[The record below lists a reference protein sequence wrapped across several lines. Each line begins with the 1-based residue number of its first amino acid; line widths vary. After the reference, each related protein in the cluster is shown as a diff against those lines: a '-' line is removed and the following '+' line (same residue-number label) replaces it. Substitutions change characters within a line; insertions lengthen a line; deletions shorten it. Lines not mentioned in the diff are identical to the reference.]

1 MPDNDIQRNLA
12 QINQTMFSRRKAL
25 KMTLGLAGVAA
36 AMPLLAACEDDDD
49 DTADDAAPA
58 VDPDDDDEPETDDS
72 EVDEPADDADEEV
85 DDDEEPT
92 DDADDDDA
100 EADAPDDVQVGGE
113 LIYGLSADPPNLD
126 PHSGTGAAAS
136 VPKQLC
142 YSTIWRH
149 WVEDGEYDME
159 PDLAT
164 DVDISDDGLEYTF
177 SLRDNVMFHD
187 GTPFTSNDVRAT
199 IERIQDPGVGAS
211 NQGQMSPITDIDAP
225 DDHTVVLTLDSPTA
239 PMLNYLANQDSLIVS
254 ADFIEDGGD
263 PNTEVI
269 GTGPFTF
276 DHEEYEPGVRLVLHK
291 YEDYHHEGRP
301 YLDRVTLVPYADEDT
316 RINAVFGG
324 DIHIAE
330 YTEWRDYDQVRENP
344 DVELQSGDAAA
355 FMDIIYNC
363 AEEPFD
369 DPAVRYALGF
379 AIDREAVVNVAF
391 FGEGSPITGG
401 LIQEG
406 FMGHN
411 PDLEG
416 TFRYDPEHAQELLA
430 EAGYPDGF
438 SCTLMS
444 TSQYGMHQGT
454 AEVVQGNLQD
464 IGIDCELA
472 LFDWSTVVERWEQ
485 AEYQFRI
492 HGRGTG
498 EGDPDVLAD
507 LYHSNRPAGQRSNCS
522 YPELDE
528 MLDEA
533 SQMVD
538 PDERDA
544 KYQEIQELLME
555 LQITTLISTRVQSE
569 TTRANVHGYEHFP
582 GGLFSY
588 SCNSI
593 EKVWIEEA

>member
-1 MPDNDIQRNLA
+1 MADYDITRNLA
-12 QINQTMFSRRKAL
+12 QLSQASLTRRKAL
-25 KMTLGLAGVAA
+25 KLSLGVAGIA
-36 AMPLLAACEDDDD
+36 AAAPLLAACGDDEDGDEDETD
-49 DTADDAAPA
+49 APA
-58 VDPDDDDEPETDDS
+58 ADTEDEE
-72 EVDEPADDADEEV
+72 EEPAADEEEETEEPV
-85 DDDEEPT
+85 DEE
-92 DDADDDDA
+92 DDA
-100 EADAPDDVQVGGE
+100 EEEEDTGDAQAGGE

-126 PHSGTGAAAS
+126 PHQGTGAAAS

-142 YSTIWRH
+142 YSGIWRH
-149 WVEDGEYDME
+149 WVEDGEYEMQ

-164 DVDISDDGLEYTF
+164 DVEISDDGLEYTF
-177 SLRDNVMFHD
+177 ALREGVMFHD
-187 GTPFTSNDVRAT
+187 GTPFTGNDVQAT
-199 IERIQDPGVGAS
+199 IERIQDPGTGAT
-211 NQGQMSPITDIDAP
+211 NQDQMSSITAIDVP
-225 DDHTVVLTLDSPTA
+225 DDLTVVLTLNAPTA

-254 ADFIEDGGD
+254 ADFLEGGGD

-276 DHEEYEPGVRLVLHK
+276 DHDEYEPGVRLVLHK
-291 YEDYHHEGRP
+291 NEDYHHDGFP
-301 YLDRVTLVPYADEDT
+301 LLDQVTLVPYADEDT

-330 YTEWRDYDQVRENP
+330 YTEWRDYEDVRNNP
-344 DVELQSGDAAA
+344 DVTLHSGDAAA
-355 FMDIIYNC
+355 FMDVIYNC
-363 AEEPFD
+363 AEPPFD
-369 DPAVRYALGF
+369 DPAVRYALAF

-401 LIQEG
+401 FIQEG
-406 FMGHN
+406 FYGHN
-411 PDLEG
+411 PELEG
-416 TFRYDPEHAQELLA
+416 TFSYDPERAQELLA

-498 EGDPDVLAD
+498 EGDPDVLSD
-507 LYHSNRPAGQRSNCS
+507 LYHSERAAGQRSNCA
-522 YPELDE
+522 YPEIDE

-533 SQMVD
+533 RQIVD
-538 PDERDA
+538 EDEREA
-544 KYQEIQELLME
+544 MYQEIQARLVE

-569 TTRANVHGYEHFP
+569 TARNNVHGYEHFP